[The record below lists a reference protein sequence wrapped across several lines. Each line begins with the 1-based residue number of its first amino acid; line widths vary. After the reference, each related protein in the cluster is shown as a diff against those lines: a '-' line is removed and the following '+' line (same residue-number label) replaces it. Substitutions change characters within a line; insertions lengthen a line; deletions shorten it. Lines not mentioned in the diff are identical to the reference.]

1 MEALIVPITRYKFV
15 LGYLREGLLI
25 ANILVANKLVA
36 CQRMLFK
43 ITCLQSS
50 PGGHKFKRFPRE
62 KGGNV
67 GRRE

>member
-1 MEALIVPITRYKFV
+1 M